1 MYSFTLQFNSYSTHF
16 TDELK
21 ELIHITQPISDRT
34 KTPTCLSLKP
44 IFLPNQKKKGG
55 GRYRKAVNVKNNWI
69 AEI

>member
-44 IFLPNQKKKGG
+44 IFLPKKKGG